1 MSGPRISDHALLRFL
16 ERGVGMDVEGLR
28 AKLQASFA
36 RAHEAAEAL
45 GGQDHYVH
53 VDGLTYLIR
62 DGMMITVI
70 HTENPARRAA
80 FLVDE
85 NNHRGRPVR

>member
-16 ERGVGMDVEGLR
+16 DRGCGLDVEGLR

-45 GGQDHYVH
+45 GGQDHYIH
-53 VDGLTYLIR
+53 ADGLAYLVR
-62 DGMMITVI
+62 HGVVVTVI
-70 HTENPARRAA
+70 EPGSAGLRGVMLAQDTH
-80 FLVDE
+80 D
-85 NNHRGRPVR
+85 RGRPVR